1 MSDTQCEPER
11 RLQDQIEKAIARTQD
26 HFFRDQHS
34 EGYWWYPLES
44 NETITAEY
52 VMLLSF
58 LGLND
63 SRKMR
68 LMGNH
73 ILENQR
79 ADGTWS
85 IYYGGPGD
93 ISTTVE
99 AYFALKL
106 AGVSTEIP
114 EMRLAREFVLDNGG
128 IYETRIFTK
137 IFLALFG
144 CFPWKHVPSLPVEIM
159 LLPPNFIFSVYRFS
173 SWARAT
179 LIPIMVLLHK
189 RPVKEMQPAC
199 RLDEIRGAK
208 KSKKLAGDWLQAVF
222 SLVDDFVKLWEKL
235 PSNGLRSRALLTA
248 EKWIVD
254 HQEPTGDWAGIQP
267 PMVNSLLALH
277 TLGYPVDHPVIQKGL
292 EALERFCI
300 RRENSLELQAC
311 VSPVWDTGLTCL
323 ALMASGVPPEHSA
336 VQKGAKWLLDRQIFS
351 GGDWQL
357 RAPSGKPGGWAFE
370 FFNSHYP
377 DVDDSAVVLM
387 VLNRALNGGNGDV
400 LDRLKSGM
408 EWVLAMRSRDGGWG
422 AFDKD
427 NSNQYLNKIPFADL
441 KAMIDPSTA
450 DLTGRVL
457 EMMGYFGYKG
467 DDPVA
472 RAAIRFIREKQ
483 EESGAWWGRWGV
495 NYIYGTWS
503 VLSGLHS
510 IGEDMRQP
518 YIRRAVAWLKNRQ
531 NDDGGWG
538 ETCDSYG
545 KSSCSACPST
555 PSQTAWALLAL
566 MAAGEAESPEVGRGA
581 RFLLDRQ
588 KEDGSWEEKAYTGTG
603 FPKYFMIR
611 YHNYRNCFPL
621 LALGKYRGFL
631 RSGHFGG
638 GDLNH

>member
-1 MSDTQCEPER
+1 MTQWEQER
-11 RLQDQIEKAIARTQD
+11 RLQEQIEKAVARTQD

-52 VMLLSF
+52 LMLLTF
-58 LGLND
+58 LGLNEPH
-63 SRKMR
+63 KTR
-68 LMGNH
+68 LIRNH
-73 ILENQR
+73 ILETQR

-85 IYYGGPGD
+85 IYHGGPGD
-93 ISTTVE
+93 ISTTIE

-106 AGVSTEIP
+106 AGVPADMP
-114 EMRLAREFVLDNGG
+114 EMRLAKEFILDQGG
-128 IYETRIFTK
+128 VYEARIFTK

-159 LLPPNFIFSVYRFS
+159 LLPPNFILSVYRFS

-179 LIPIMVLLHK
+179 LIPITILLHK
-189 RPVKEMQPAC
+189 KPVKEIQQEC
-199 RLDEIRGAK
+199 RPNGIYGAK
-208 KSKKLAGDWLQAVF
+208 KSKKLTGDLLQAVF
-222 SLVDDFVKLWEKL
+222 SFLDDLVKLWEML
-235 PSNGLRSRALLTA
+235 PSNGLRSRALQAA
-248 EKWIVD
+248 EKWIID

-267 PMVNSLLALH
+267 PMVNSLLALY

-311 VSPVWDTGLTCL
+311 VSPVWDTSLTCL
-323 ALMASGVPPEHSA
+323 ALLASGVRPEHPS
-336 VQKGAKWLLDRQIFS
+336 VQKSAHWLLDRQIFS
-351 GGDWQL
+351 GGDWQV
-357 RAPSGKPGGWAFE
+357 RVPSGKPGGWAFE
-370 FFNSHYP
+370 FFNSRYP

-387 VLNRALNGGNGDV
+387 ALKRVLNSGNGDV
-400 LDRLKSGM
+400 LDRLKAGM
-408 EWVLAMRSRDGGWG
+408 EWVFAMRSRDGGWG

-427 NSNQYLNKIPFADL
+427 NSNQYLNKIPFGDL

-457 EMMGYFGYKG
+457 EMMGCFGYKG
-467 DDPVA
+467 DDPLA
-472 RAAIRFIREKQ
+472 KDAIRFIREKQ
-483 EESGAWWGRWGV
+483 EKNGAWWGRWGV

-503 VLSGLHS
+503 VLTGLHR
-510 IGEDMRQP
+510 IGENMNRP
-518 YIRRAVAWLKNRQ
+518 YVRRAVAWLKDHQ
-531 NDDGGWG
+531 NPDGGWG
-538 ETCDSYG
+538 ETCDGYHKCSY
-545 KSSCSACPST
+545 SACSST

-566 MAAGEAESPEVGRGA
+566 MAAGETESSEVSRGI

-588 KEDGSWEEKAYTGTG
+588 KQDGSWEENAFTGTG

-621 LALGKYRGFL
+621 LALGRYNQFL
-631 RSGHFGG
+631 QNGYIRSG
-638 GDLNH
+638 D